1 MTFLSCCIS
10 LNVKIEDNSEPNV
23 LWLTLNMLLP
33 GGQQLKI

>member
-1 MTFLSCCIS
+1 MIFLCCCIS

-23 LWLTLNMLLP
+23 LRLTLNMLLP